1 MARDGKPTERKKM
14 KTLDE
19 VIRALKMCTL
29 TGYCSDSYRDCPYL
43 GNNKCGTVE
52 IKIDALYYL
61 EQCHG
66 YIENKMK
73 DDISELIN
81 KQDIKKTIVNNINEV
96 KKRKKSSSTD
106 IEPKWIPVTESLPKN
121 DNEVL
126 TTYIIDGNIKKR
138 YVETGSYH
146 QDCWTSVWDE
156 FMVMGTK
163 KKVLAWMPLPKPYM
177 GE

>member
-1 MARDGKPTERKKM
+1 M

-29 TGYCSDSYRDCPYL
+29 TGYCSDSDGDCPYL
-43 GNNKCGTVE
+43 ESNKCGTVE

-61 EQCHG
+61 EQCHN
-66 YIENKMK
+66 YMENQMK
-73 DDISELIN
+73 DVINDMMN
-81 KQDIKKTIVNNINEV
+81 KQDAK
-96 KKRKKSSSTD
+96 

-163 KKVLAWMPLPKPYM
+163 KEVLAWMPLPKPW
-177 GE
+177 ENNNE